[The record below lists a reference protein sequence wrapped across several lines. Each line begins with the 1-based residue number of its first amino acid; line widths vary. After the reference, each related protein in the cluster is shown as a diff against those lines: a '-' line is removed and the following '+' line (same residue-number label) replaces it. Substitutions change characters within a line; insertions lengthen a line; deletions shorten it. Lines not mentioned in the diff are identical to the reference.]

1 MQRVFHFA
9 DYDERQL
16 AQIAM
21 IMINKKGF
29 KLDFGAHDEAGL
41 RKRVVAWRREVAN
54 ALNNLPFQIINEEHM
69 NVIAA
74 EAPTTTARLGDVL
87 DAFPAAKMRKYGAS
101 IVAAVSAFLD
111 GRPAPPLNL

>member
-1 MQRVFHFA
+1 MAGSGPESGDAPAGGGGDARSP
-9 DYDERQL
+9 
-16 AQIAM
+16 
-21 IMINKKGF
+21 
-29 KLDFGAHDEAGL
+29 AHDEAGL
-41 RKRVVAWRREVAN
+41 RERVVAWRREVAN

>member
-1 MQRVFHFA
+1 MWGRRVARAPRSPHFDLTGGRDGDDGGGDA
-9 DYDERQL
+9 PSP
-16 AQIAM
+16 
-21 IMINKKGF
+21 
-29 KLDFGAHDEAGL
+29 AHDEAGL
-41 RKRVVAWRREVAN
+41 RERVVAWRREVAN

>member
-1 MQRVFHFA
+1 MKQVTNPQP
-9 DYDERQL
+9 QL
-16 AQIAM
+16 
-21 IMINKKGF
+21 
-29 KLDFGAHDEAGL
+29 
-41 RKRVVAWRREVAN
+41 AWRREVAN

-111 GRPAPPLNL
+111 GRPVPPLNL

>member
-1 MQRVFHFA
+1 
-9 DYDERQL
+9 
-16 AQIAM
+16 
-21 IMINKKGF
+21 
-29 KLDFGAHDEAGL
+29 
-41 RKRVVAWRREVAN
+41 
-54 ALNNLPFQIINEEHM
+54 M

>member
-1 MQRVFHFA
+1 MRFWAAILSTH
-9 DYDERQL
+9 
-16 AQIAM
+16 
-21 IMINKKGF
+21 
-29 KLDFGAHDEAGL
+29 
-41 RKRVVAWRREVAN
+41 AWS
-54 ALNNLPFQIINEEHM
+54 L
-69 NVIAA
+69 